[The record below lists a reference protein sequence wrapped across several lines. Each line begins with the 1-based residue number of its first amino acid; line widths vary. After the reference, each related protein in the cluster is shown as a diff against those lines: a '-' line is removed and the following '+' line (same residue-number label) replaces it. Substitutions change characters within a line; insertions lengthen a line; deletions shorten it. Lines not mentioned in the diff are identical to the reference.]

1 MKNIIV
7 PVIGLGL
14 IAALVFV
21 GWQISRGN
29 NGSEITVIEQIK
41 KVAKLQ
47 TVEVRAAT
55 TLQKSKKDWAGA
67 IKHTVYFAE
76 GTVTA
81 SINLEEM
88 GIEFDEGKNLVTI
101 RLPKKVEISNASHDN
116 FKIICTHGSLTAPDF
131 TDAERSKH
139 INEAFSA
146 IRERTEKLGIEAMA
160 LRNAKEYL
168 TTFINA
174 LGRNVHFA

>member
-1 MKNIIV
+1 MKNMTA
-7 PVIGLGL
+7 VIGLGQ

-21 GWQISRGN
+21 GWQISRSDS
-29 NGSEITVIEQIK
+29 GSDITVIEQIK

-81 SINLEEM
+81 GINLEKME
-88 GIEFDEGKNLVTI
+88 IEFDEEKNLVTI
-101 RLPKKVEISNASHDN
+101 KLPKKVEISNASHDN
-116 FKIICTHGSLTAPDF
+116 FRIVCTHGTLTGPDF

-139 INEAFSA
+139 INEAFSV
-146 IRERTEKLGIEAMA
+146 IRGRTLKLGIEAMA

-168 TTFINA
+168 TTFIQA
-174 LGRNVHFA
+174 LGREVHFV